1 MMKLLY
7 YALVCFSKEI
17 RLIINKGVQN
27 CSVHLCNSLTHSD
40 DEVLAVQLTSRNAG
54 SVDKWAAN

>member
-1 MMKLLY
+1 MKILL
-7 YALVCFSKEI
+7 AMVSFSKEI
-17 RLIINKGVQN
+17 RLIINKGVPN

-40 DEVLAVQLTSRNAG
+40 DEVHAVQLTSRNSG

>member
-17 RLIINKGVQN
+17 RLIIYEGVQN
-27 CSVHLCNSLTHSD
+27 CSVHLRNSLTHSD
-40 DEVLAVQLTSRNAG
+40 DEVLTVQLTSRNAG